1 MKWHQ
6 LANILAPALA
16 IAFPVA
22 APAIPA
28 ILTAINEAQAA
39 HPDSDESR
47 EAKREHVFRA
57 VMAGSDV
64 ATELT
69 GKRIPPAAAVAITQ
83 AVFQSVDAIHAIGK
97 AQGLEAAPAAASKP

>member
-1 MKWHQ
+1 MKWHL

-22 APAIPA
+22 APVIPA

-57 VMAGSDV
+57 VMAGSE
-64 ATELT
+64 AGSALS
-69 GKRIPPAAAVAITQ
+69 GKQIPPAAAVAITQ
-83 AVFQSVDAIHAIGK
+83 AVFQSIDAIHAIGK
-97 AQGLEAAPAAASKP
+97 AQGLEAAPAPAKP